1 MKQYII
7 VFDDPRVRANLLPL
21 TFTRP
26 VGALRCGI
34 DTIAEKWQRRLGAS
48 ALFNPSE
55 AYLKPLF
62 GAPQEILDAPD
73 TLHVAGH
80 VVPDADLA
88 LAVQALEPGCALYA
102 AIEEGEA
109 PALIARRGPAETS
122 RKVYGEDCEEGVLA
136 ITQLYHLF
144 LVNGGVIRRDFADLT
159 AGRSS
164 EPLPADNIVIGDPSL
179 IFIDKGAEVHGCF
192 INTTSGPVYFGPDS
206 TAMEGSMLRGP
217 LALCNHA
224 TVNMGTKIYPDTTIG
239 PWCKVGGEIN
249 NVIFQAYS
257 NKAHDGFLGN
267 AVIGEWCNLGAG
279 CVASNLKNDYSPI
292 KLWNYPARRFL
303 KTGLQFCGLIMG
315 DHSKAGINTMFNTAT
330 VVGVGVNIH
339 GAGFPRN
346 FVASF
351 TEGGHSGSDDVV
363 MSRFFDTA
371 RRVMARRHVEL
382 STEMEKML
390 LAVRDIA
397 DQYK

>member
-1 MKQYII
+1 MKRTVI
-7 VFDDPRVRANLLPL
+7 VFDDARVHASLLPL

-34 DTIAEKWQRRLGAS
+34 DTIAEKWGRLLNAEI
-48 ALFNPSE
+48 AFNPSE
-55 AYLKPLF
+55 DYLRPLF
-62 GAPQEILDAPD
+62 GAGAEILEAAD

-80 VVPDADLA
+80 VIPDPELAKAADA
-88 LAVQALEPGCALYA
+88 LQPGEALYA
-102 AIEEGEA
+102 LTEEGEA
-109 PALIARRGPAETS
+109 PTLIARRGPVES
-122 RKVYGEDCEEGVLA
+122 SQKIYGEDDEEGVRA
-136 ITQLYHLF
+136 VTQLYHLF
-144 LVNGGVIRRDFADLT
+144 LMNGGTICSDFEALT
-159 AGRSS
+159 AGRRSQA
-164 EPLPADNIVIGDPSL
+164 LPEDNTVIGDAGL
-179 IFIDKGAEVHGCF
+179 VFIEEGAEVHGCF
-192 INTTSGPVYFGPDS
+192 INTTGGPVYFGKDS

-217 LALCNHA
+217 LALCEHS

-279 CVASNLKNDYSPI
+279 CVASNLKNDYTPV
-292 KLWNYPARRFL
+292 KLWNYPSHRFL

-363 MSRFFDTA
+363 MSRFFETA

-382 STEMEKML
+382 TPQMEQML
-390 LAVRDIA
+390 LAVREIA
-397 DQYK
+397 EQYK

>member
-1 MKQYII
+1 MKETII
-7 VFDDPRVRANLLPL
+7 VFDDPVVHGNLLPL
-21 TFTRP
+21 SFTRP

-34 DTIAEKWQRRLGAS
+34 DTIAEKWQRLIGGMLRYKPSESYLEPIFGAS
-48 ALFNPSE
+48 PEELSSPAAL
-55 AYLKPLF
+55 Y
-62 GAPQEILDAPD
+62 
-73 TLHVAGH
+73 VAGH
-80 VVPDADLA
+80 VIPDAA
-88 LAVQALEPGCALYA
+88 LAAAVAALKEGEALYA
-102 AIEEGEA
+102 LVEEGAA
-109 PALIARRGPAETS
+109 PAMIARRGPVEES
-122 RKVYGEDCEEGVLA
+122 RKIYGEDDEEGVLA

-144 LVNGGVIRRDFADLT
+144 LVNGGVIESDFRALT
-159 AGRSS
+159 AGRDSQ
-164 EPLPADNIVIGDPSL
+164 PLPPDNTVIGDPSL
-179 IFIDKGAEVHGCF
+179 IFIEEGAEVHGCF
-192 INTTSGPVYFGPDS
+192 INTTAGPVYFGS
-206 TAMEGSMLRGP
+206 GAVAMEGSMLRGP
-217 LALCNHA
+217 LALCDHA
-224 TVNMGTKIYPDTTIG
+224 TVNMGTKIYPATTIG

-292 KLWNYPARRFL
+292 KLWNYPSHRFL

-315 DHSKAGINTMFNTAT
+315 DHSKAAINTMFNTAT

-371 RRVMARRHVEL
+371 RRVMARRHKEL
-382 STEMEKML
+382 TPEIEQML

-397 DQYK
+397 EQYK

>member
-1 MKQYII
+1 MKETII
-7 VFDDPRVRANLLPL
+7 VFDDPVVHGNLLPL
-21 TFTRP
+21 SFTRP

-34 DTIAEKWQRRLGAS
+34 DTIAEKWQRLLGGE
-48 ALFNPSE
+48 LRYQPSE
-55 AYLKPLF
+55 SYLEPLF
-62 GAPQEILDAPD
+62 GATAGDLSSPRALY
-73 TLHVAGH
+73 VAGH
-80 VVPDADLA
+80 VIPDAPLA
-88 LAVQALEPGCALYA
+88 SAVAALKEGEALYA
-102 AIEEGEA
+102 LVEEGAA
-109 PALIARRGPAETS
+109 PAMIARRGPVEES
-122 RKVYGEDCEEGVLA
+122 RKMYGEDDEEGVLA

-144 LVNGGVIRRDFADLT
+144 LVNGGVIESDFRALT
-159 AGRSS
+159 AGRKSQ
-164 EPLPADNIVIGDPSL
+164 PLPQDNTVIGDPSL
-179 IFIDKGAEVHGCF
+179 VFVEEGAEVHGCF
-192 INTTSGPVYFGPDS
+192 INTTAGPVYFGCGS

-217 LALCNHA
+217 LALCEHA
-224 TVNMGTKIYPDTTIG
+224 TVNMGTKIYPATTIG

-279 CVASNLKNDYSPI
+279 CVASNLKNDYSPV
-292 KLWNYPARRFL
+292 KLWNYPSHRFL

-351 TEGGHSGSDDVV
+351 TEGGHSGTDDVV
-363 MSRFFDTA
+363 MSRFFETA
-371 RRVMARRHVEL
+371 RRVMGRRHKEL
-382 STEMEKML
+382 TPEMERML

-397 DQYK
+397 EQYK